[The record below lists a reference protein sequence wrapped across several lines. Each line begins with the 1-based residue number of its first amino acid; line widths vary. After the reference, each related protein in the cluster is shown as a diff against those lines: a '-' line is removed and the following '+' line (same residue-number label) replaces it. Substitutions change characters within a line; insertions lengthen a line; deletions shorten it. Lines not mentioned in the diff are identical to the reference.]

1 MNRERKAILGVG
13 NVLLGDEGLGV
24 HAIWA
29 LRQRTLPQDVEL
41 IDGGTQ
47 GIALIDTIAG
57 FDRLVII
64 DCIQAGCPPGTIYR
78 FEYEKLKTKPSRGS
92 PTLHQAGLR
101 DLLQLLSLL
110 QEIPRTTFL
119 GLEPESLEMGMRL
132 SPSVRANLPALL
144 DLSLS
149 LLTQDPKAPRRVLRA
164 LHPLSRP
171 TLVR

>member
-1 MNRERKAILGVG
+1 MNRKAILGVG

-29 LRQRTLPQDVEL
+29 LRQRPLPQGVEL

-57 FDRLVII
+57 LDRLVII
-64 DCIQAGCPPGTIYR
+64 DCIQAGRAPGTLYR
-78 FEYEKLKTKPSRGS
+78 FEYEELRTKTSRGA

-101 DLLQLLSLL
+101 DVLKLLSLL
-110 QEIPRTTFL
+110 QDIPRTTFV

-132 SPSVRANLPALL
+132 SPAVLANLPALL
-144 DLSLS
+144 TLSVG
-149 LLTQDPKAPRRVLRA
+149 LLTDSPTAKPTLVS
-164 LHPLSRP
+164 PLSPVSRP